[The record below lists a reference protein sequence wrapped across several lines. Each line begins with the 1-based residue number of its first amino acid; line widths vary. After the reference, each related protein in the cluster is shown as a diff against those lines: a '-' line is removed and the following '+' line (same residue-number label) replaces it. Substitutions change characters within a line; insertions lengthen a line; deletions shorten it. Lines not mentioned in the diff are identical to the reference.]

1 MKTLITP
8 VAALTLLTASSATAQ
23 AEGSQFEKSTSI
35 NATENSLRNTQT
47 IGSITSANNG
57 SVNIK

>member
-35 NATENSLRNTQT
+35 NATDNTLKEYPVDRQHHF
-47 IGSITSANNG
+47 GQ
-57 SVNIK
+57 